1 MNSPVAQR
9 ARSFKTLADE
19 TFDLLIVGGGITGC
33 GIARDAALR
42 GLKVALVEKADFA
55 SGTSSKSSKLVHG
68 GLRYLEQLEFRL
80 VFESVNERKLLMK
93 RARHLV
99 RPLPFLVS
107 NYKGDKHW
115 LSTLNFGLWVYEA
128 LCGFQAYKLH
138 ETFGTR
144 GTLEQEPTLRA
155 DGLNGAI
162 RYYDCLTDDV
172 RLTLENA
179 LDARALGATI
189 VTHAKVGALLRD
201 SQDRVIGAKV
211 KDVLGGA
218 GNPELDVR
226 ARVVV
231 NATGPWSDE
240 VRALLGEPGILKPT
254 KGVHLVVD
262 AKRLPARH
270 AWMMTSPRD
279 KRVVFVIPWGLGR
292 TAIGTTDT
300 FFDGDPDQVHATH
313 ADAEYLLETANHY
326 CPQAKLT
333 FDDIFSTWAGLRPL
347 LKPPS
352 DAVGASQVSR
362 EHMIYERPGFITI
375 AGGKLTTYRRLSKEV
390 LDRAIAQWR
399 DKLPCTTGERPLPG
413 SEGLETDADLER
425 LAEPLKAQGLPVAV
439 AAYWANTYGS
449 RAKVL
454 AQRTAR
460 DATALAPLDGDL
472 PYLMAQIDEAVE
484 HEQALTLEDVMVRRV
499 PFLLRAKDQGLG
511 VAEAV
516 AARIGQKLQW
526 TDERRQAELTEYRAE
541 VASSRAYRKA
551 TS

>member
-1 MNSPVAQR
+1 M
-9 ARSFKTLADE
+9 
-19 TFDLLIVGGGITGC
+19 
-33 GIARDAALR
+33 
-42 GLKVALVEKADFA
+42 
-55 SGTSSKSSKLVHG
+55 
-68 GLRYLEQLEFRL
+68 
-80 VFESVNERKLLMK
+80 
-93 RARHLV
+93 
-99 RPLPFLVS
+99 
-107 NYKGDKHW
+107 
-115 LSTLNFGLWVYEA
+115 
-128 LCGFQAYKLH
+128 
-138 ETFGTR
+138 
-144 GTLEQEPTLRA
+144 EPR
-155 DGLNGAI
+155 
-162 RYYDCLTDDV
+162 R
-172 RLTLENA
+172 R
-179 LDARALGATI
+179 
-189 VTHAKVGALLRD
+189 
-201 SQDRVIGAKV
+201 
-211 KDVLGGA
+211 
-218 GNPELDVR
+218 
-226 ARVVV
+226 
-231 NATGPWSDE
+231 
-240 VRALLGEPGILKPT
+240 LGEPGILKPT